1 MPNTRPIRRIA
12 IIGTGVIGAS
22 WTALFLAKGLDV
34 TATDVAPNAEASL
47 RRFVAAA
54 WPALERLGLA
64 SGASQSRLTFTPDL
78 AAAVR
83 TADLVQ
89 ENGPERI
96 DFKKKLYRQLDELL
110 PADVIIASSSSGLTM
125 SEIQSDCRLH
135 PERCVIGHPF
145 NPPHLIP
152 LVEIVGGAKTSEA
165 TIQRV
170 SEFYTSL
177 GKQTVRLN
185 KEVPGH
191 VANRLQ
197 AALAREVYYLVAD
210 GVVSVTDVDKALSW
224 GPGLRWGIMG
234 QVLLN
239 HLGGGQGGIEPFFE
253 QFTKPMT
260 AWWKVLGS
268 PELTAEV
275 QRKLIDG
282 LHAEVGSRSVTEL
295 EAQRDDILLGLLELR
310 SKYETPSTFPQE
322 QRARRR
328 SHDPA

>member
-1 MPNTRPIRRIA
+1 MSNNRPIRRIA

-22 WTALFLAKGLDV
+22 WAAQFLAKGLEV
-34 TATDVAPNAEASL
+34 VATDVAPNAEASL
-47 RRFVAAA
+47 RQFVKAA
-54 WPALERLGLA
+54 WPALERIGLA
-64 SGASQSRLTFTPDL
+64 PGASQSKLSFTPDL
-78 AAAVR
+78 PAAIS
-83 TADLVQ
+83 TADFVQ

-96 DFKKKLYRQLDELL
+96 DFKKKLYEQLDELL

-125 SEIQSDCRLH
+125 SEIQSACRLH

-145 NPPHLIP
+145 NPPHLVP
-152 LVEIVGGAKTSEA
+152 LVEIVGGAKTSQA
-165 TIQRV
+165 TIERAA
-170 SEFYTSL
+170 EFYTGL
-177 GKQTVRLN
+177 GKQAVRLR

-197 AALAREVYYLVAD
+197 SALAREVYYLVAED
-210 GVVSVTDVDKALSW
+210 VISVADIDKALCW

-239 HLGGGQGGIEPFFE
+239 HLGGGQGGIEHFFD

-268 PELTAEV
+268 PELTPEV
-275 QRKLIDG
+275 RQKLIDG
-282 LHAEVGSRSVTEL
+282 LHAEVGSRSVAEL

-310 SKYETPSTFPQE
+310 RKYESSTAAPVKAA
-322 QRARRR
+322 RARE
-328 SHDPA
+328 PA